1 MRKNRQVIFMNLQQM
16 EYFVAIAETKSI
28 TLAAKKLFISQPP
41 MSRQLAL
48 LEKEIGAELLVRT
61 NRGVELTSAAVFLMP
76 YMI

>member
-1 MRKNRQVIFMNLQQM
+1 MNLQQM

-61 NRGVELTSAAVFLMP
+61 NRGVELTSAGEIFYAKCAVFLMP

>member
-1 MRKNRQVIFMNLQQM
+1 MNLQQM

-48 LEKEIGAELLVRT
+48 LEKEIGPSFWCEQT
-61 NRGVELTSAAVFLMP
+61 AALN
-76 YMI
+76 